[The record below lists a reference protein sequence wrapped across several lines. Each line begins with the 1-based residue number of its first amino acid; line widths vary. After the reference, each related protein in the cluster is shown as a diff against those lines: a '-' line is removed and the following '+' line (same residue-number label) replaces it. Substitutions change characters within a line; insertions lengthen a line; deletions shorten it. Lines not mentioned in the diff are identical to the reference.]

1 MAEYQKKSTNSLWH
15 SPLMLFVLFLFIILF
30 IYNMIGIIGK
40 VRDTNKK
47 TAIVHTQIE
56 SLTKRE
62 AALSNDISRLKTDA
76 GVEAALRDKY
86 QLVKSGEKMV
96 VIVDQ
101 EASAAQ
107 SMPERQKGNSFL
119 DFFRNLF
126 KRN

>member
-15 SPLMLFVLFLFIILF
+15 SPLMLFIIFLLVLLFM
-30 IYNMIGIIGK
+30 YNMIGIVEK
-40 VRDTNKK
+40 VRETNKK
-47 TAIVHTQIE
+47 TALVNEQIE
-56 SLTKRE
+56 ELNNRE
-62 AALSNDISRLKTDA
+62 KMLSGDINRLKTDE

-107 SMPERQKGNSFL
+107 AVPDKPKGTSFW
-119 DFFRNLF
+119 DFIKKLF
-126 KRN
+126 GKK

>member
-47 TAIVHTQIE
+47 TAIVHAQIE

-101 EASAAQ
+101 EASVAQ
-107 SMPERQKGNSFL
+107 AVSEKTKGNSFL
-119 DFFRNLF
+119 VFFRNLF
-126 KRN
+126 GKK